1 LAAAARAYHRRVASF
16 GAFVELRERGAIG
29 WVHQDLAAHGLGAFW
44 AATEPMAGAQGR
56 GGVGRVRVGERD
68 LVVRPY
74 RRGGAL
80 GPLLRDRYAR
90 PSRARAELA
99 VLDALRNEGVPV
111 VTPIAAVARRERAF
125 WRLRLCTELLPD
137 ALPLPAFLAA
147 RPDLRRYSADAVG
160 TVVRLAFAA
169 GLRHPDLHLDNV
181 LCSAR
186 GDKVRAVLVDLDRAV
201 IKKPLSAGQR
211 DDMLVRMMRYVARH
225 RSRMPAVP
233 TRSEALR
240 FLQALGLDRAARAAA
255 WQRLAKK
262 LQKALGR
269 RRWLRR

>member
-1 LAAAARAYHRRVASF
+1 MASF

-29 WVHQDLAAHGLGAFW
+29 WVHRELAAFGLAAFW
-44 AATEPMAGAQGR
+44 ATLEPLAGAKGR
-56 GGVGRVRVGERD
+56 GGVGCLRVGERQ
-68 LVVRPY
+68 LVVRPC

-80 GPLLRDRYAR
+80 GSLLRDRYAGPGR
-90 PSRARAELA
+90 VLTELA

-111 VTPIAAVARRERAF
+111 VSPMAAVARRGRAF

-147 RPDLRRYSADAVG
+147 CPRLRRYAADAVG

-181 LCSAR
+181 LCSSR
-186 GDKVRAVLVDLDRAV
+186 GDKVRAVLVDLDRARV
-201 IKKPLSAGQR
+201 RKPLSEGNR
-211 DDMLVRMMRYVARH
+211 DDMLVRMQRHVVRH
-225 RSRMPAVP
+225 RARLAAVP
-233 TRSEALR
+233 TRTETMR
-240 FLQALGLDRAARAAA
+240 FLRALGLDRPGRREA
-255 WQRLAKK
+255 WQRLATKVARS
-262 LQKALGR
+262 LRR